1 MVDLK
6 YKMGYLCRLIENMR
20 DLIISS
26 RLFLCNTK
34 RTWMLLPGSFFFSSC
49 EQKKPRCRPEKFAIR
64 HNLGA
69 IEFMRPAD

>member
-6 YKMGYLCRLIENMR
+6 CKMGYLCRLIENMR

-34 RTWMLLPGSFFFSSC
+34 RTWMLLPGSFSFLV
-49 EQKKPRCRPEKFAIR
+49 RAEKTSMSA
-64 HNLGA
+64 GKVCYST
-69 IEFMRPAD
+69 

>member
-6 YKMGYLCRLIENMR
+6 CKMGYLCRLIENMR

-34 RTWMLLPGSFFFSSC
+34 RAWTLLPGSFFFSSC
-49 EQKKPRCRPEKFAIR
+49 EQK
-64 HNLGA
+64 NLDVGRKSLLFD
-69 IEFMRPAD
+69 IT

>member
-6 YKMGYLCRLIENMR
+6 CKMGYLCRLIENMR

-34 RTWMLLPGSFFFSSC
+34 RTWMLLPGSFFF
-49 EQKKPRCRPEKFAIR
+49 PRASRK
-64 HNLGA
+64 NLDVGRKSLLFD
-69 IEFMRPAD
+69 IT